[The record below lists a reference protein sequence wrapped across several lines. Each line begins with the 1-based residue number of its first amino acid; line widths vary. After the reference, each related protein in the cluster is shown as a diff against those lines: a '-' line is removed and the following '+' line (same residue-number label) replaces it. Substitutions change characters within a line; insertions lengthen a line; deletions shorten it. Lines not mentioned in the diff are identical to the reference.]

1 MKRATPTAISSLI
14 LPPNSYVY
22 TIAPLSDRAQL
33 AAISSDDSLRII
45 DSTTLKEGSNGVI
58 PNVHGGVTCLDVTK
72 DDPNY
77 ILTAGRDG
85 LVRCWDLRLGQSTLE
100 FQDGMSGLKY

>member
-45 DSTTLKEGSNGVI
+45 DSSTLKEVSNGII
-58 PNVHGGVTCLDVTK
+58 PNVHSGVTCLAVTK
-72 DDPNY
+72 DDLNCL
-77 ILTAGRDG
+77 LTAGRDG

-100 FQDGMSGLKY
+100 FRDGMSGLKY